1 MGSTNDS
8 NVLIKYL
15 EYILQ
20 FLYDSYYDISDFIKE
35 YKLYALIFVPII
47 VLSGLIYYLS
57 FKNPYDIMNYI
68 QTPSTIIYVA
78 LTTFLL
84 TLYFYLDYNKEQ
96 TNILNPIKKY
106 LTLFGTIFMVYLL
119 ISLFYYISKNVMYY
133 GTKES
138 LFGSVIIIICLMGIF
153 YKLFIVQRNRF
164 GSDVKKIY
172 STYDLF
178 IDIVFYIPCL
188 LIDGLEYIK
197 EEYKNTHSTVFI
209 LSGIVTSILLFF
221 YILPYFINF
230 LKKDKG
236 IKLLKQ
242 PNELDKNVVF
252 ISQKELR
259 EKIIKNRPL
268 LQRQLLNFTNKIENQ
283 INLHG
288 KYFES
293 RGDLFDLS
301 KIHDNR
307 KYLDTKNS
315 FKPLIEHPSC
325 IGKKITCDSSDNL
338 LKCDGQ
344 RLDDFYDIYQRCGKN
359 DDSLWSSLFS
369 NPKDSVRIYPNSS
382 KDKLLSLQEM
392 CNIDVD
398 LSDENTSVNCISYN
412 DISNQV
418 INSNPVLADQSFYFC
433 NDISVNVDNTAGVGT
448 SDKYKVIYGYNDI
461 SDISGPISCV
471 PPRIYEGFEGNLHNL
486 DNLIENKNLL
496 KEFSESERAILQRAI
511 NSEETNLKYVIE
523 QLKDDP
529 EKAKEYIIS
538 FFASNDNFMT
548 LMDYVN
554 KYNNESNIFLNQE
567 LSNLIKQINLRSNLH
582 EYNYHYGLSFW
593 VYFDSSI
600 LNANDS
606 NENNQGL
613 IMNYANQPYIYY
625 DYNTQELI
633 IKVSRHSSNNNE
645 QNYKTKDILYQNWNH
660 FVINYNYGTLDIFI
674 NNNLVGTIN
683 KLNPY
688 VEKNN
693 NIVFGS
699 SSKKLEHCGICNIV
713 YYEIPLKL
721 NKIKEIYKKHENPCF

>member
-1 MGSTNDS
+1 M
-8 NVLIKYL
+8 
-15 EYILQ
+15 
-20 FLYDSYYDISDFIKE
+20 
-35 YKLYALIFVPII
+35 
-47 VLSGLIYYLS
+47 
-57 FKNPYDIMNYI
+57 
-68 QTPSTIIYVA
+68 
-78 LTTFLL
+78 
-84 TLYFYLDYNKEQ
+84 
-96 TNILNPIKKY
+96 
-106 LTLFGTIFMVYLL
+106 
-119 ISLFYYISKNVMYY
+119 
-133 GTKES
+133 
-138 LFGSVIIIICLMGIF
+138 
-153 YKLFIVQRNRF
+153 
-164 GSDVKKIY
+164 
-172 STYDLF
+172 
-178 IDIVFYIPCL
+178 
-188 LIDGLEYIK
+188 
-197 EEYKNTHSTVFI
+197 
-209 LSGIVTSILLFF
+209 
-221 YILPYFINF
+221 
-230 LKKDKG
+230 
-236 IKLLKQ
+236 
-242 PNELDKNVVF
+242 
-252 ISQKELR
+252 
-259 EKIIKNRPL
+259 
-268 LQRQLLNFTNKIENQ
+268 QRQLLNFTNKIENQ
-283 INLHG
+283 INLRG

-307 KYLDTKNS
+307 KYLETGNN
-315 FKPLIEHPSC
+315 FKLLKQHPLC

-344 RLDDFYDIYQRCGKN
+344 RLEDFYNIYQRCGKN

-369 NPKDSVRIYPNSS
+369 NHKDSVRIYPDSS

-398 LSDENTSVNCISYN
+398 LSDENTSINCISYN

-418 INSNPVLADQSFYFC
+418 INSNPALADQSFYFC
-433 NDISVNVDNTAGVGT
+433 NDISVNVDNTAAVGT

-613 IMNYANQPYIYY
+613 IMNYANQPHIYY

-645 QNYKTKDILYQNWNH
+645 QNYRTKDILYQKWNH

-674 NNNLVGTIN
+674 NKWWQGYLA
-683 KLNPY
+683 
-688 VEKNN
+688 
-693 NIVFGS
+693 NI
-699 SSKKLEHCGICNIV
+699 L
-713 YYEIPLKL
+713 
-721 NKIKEIYKKHENPCF
+721 HE